1 MVYFNWVIR
10 VIDYIIKLDDNK
22 LYIAKDNE
30 YQTHDCT
37 FQKYINRIL
46 IKRFNDLN
54 ALEKSI
60 KKVYG
65 YKNKIPLF
73 IDNNNL
79 LLCLR
84 SYRMNESIYINFHSI
99 KNFER
104 VNKLILIEF
113 HSGHVLRLK
122 QESGLRVQMKRAREI
137 IDSLY
142 K

>member
-1 MVYFNWVIR
+1 MVYFKWVIM

-22 LYIAKDNE
+22 LYIAKGNE

-60 KKVYG
+60 KKVFG

-73 IDNNNL
+73 IDSNNL

-104 VNKLILIEF
+104 VNKRILIEF